1 MEPDPLMVE
10 NSLELLGRRLRMLGF
25 DVESAGAVRL
35 EQLFERARDRRRIA
49 LTASARRP
57 RRCAGVRAL
66 TVPLADPAAA
76 LRIVVAGCVPA
87 GAPFTRC
94 PRCNVPLESRPA
106 ADARGRAPGDV
117 VSRGHPLWHCAA
129 CGRWFW
135 EGSHT
140 GKLRAWLAAA
150 LGGASPGPA
159 R

>member
-35 EQLFERARDRRRIA
+35 EPLLAQARERRRIA
-49 LTASARRP
+49 LTPSARRP
-57 RRCAGVRAL
+57 RRWAGVRVL

-76 LRIVVAGCVPA
+76 VRIVAAECVPA

-106 ADARGRAPGDV
+106 PDARDQAPDDV
-117 VSRGHPLWHCAA
+117 VSRGQPLWHCTA

-140 GKLRAWLAAA
+140 QRVRQWLRAARV
-150 LGGASPGPA
+150 LGTVEPG